1 MVEGVR
7 EEVRE
12 EAMGAVE
19 KEEAS
24 SVAAMA
30 AAAPAVGLVDQL
42 LSEVMVVVVATESA
56 RLQKQVAEQA
66 VAGGSADQ
74 A

>member
-7 EEVRE
+7 EAVRE

-19 KEEAS
+19 RAEAL

-42 LSEVMVVVVATESA
+42 LSEVMVVAATETA
-56 RLQKQVAEQA
+56 RLQTRVAEQA
-66 VAGGSADQ
+66 VAGESADQ

>member
-1 MVEGVR
+1 ME
-7 EEVRE
+7 
-12 EAMGAVE
+12 
-19 KEEAS
+19 
-24 SVAAMA
+24 

-42 LSEVMVVVVATESA
+42 LSEVMVVAATETA
-56 RLQKQVAEQA
+56 RLQTRVAEQA

>member
-1 MVEGVR
+1 MVAGVR
-7 EEVRE
+7 EAVRE

-19 KEEAS
+19 RAEAL

-42 LSEVMVVVVATESA
+42 LSEVMVVAATETA
-56 RLQKQVAEQA
+56 RLQTRVAEQA
-66 VAGGSADQ
+66 VAGESADQ

>member
-1 MVEGVR
+1 ME
-7 EEVRE
+7 
-12 EAMGAVE
+12 
-19 KEEAS
+19 
-24 SVAAMA
+24 

-42 LSEVMVVVVATESA
+42 LSEAMVVVATESA

>member
-1 MVEGVR
+1 ME
-7 EEVRE
+7 
-12 EAMGAVE
+12 
-19 KEEAS
+19 
-24 SVAAMA
+24 
-30 AAAPAVGLVDQL
+30 AAAPEVGLVDQL